1 MLDFIFGKKYG
12 LDDLTTIRNSIRVDR
27 TAVQIAVIEDITF
40 PLLEE
45 LRRHQFNITLFAD
58 IERLS
63 ILNDFDII
71 ITDIRGV
78 GKHFGSKLE
87 GAHLI
92 EEITKQ
98 FPNKYLIAYSASR
111 FEMTLN
117 KYFNMCDEQ
126 KKKDT
131 DVHEWTTTLDKAI
144 SDIND
149 PVFQWEK
156 TRQILIKQ
164 KFSSEYISKIE
175 KAFAKSVIKR
185 DNKYLKR
192 EISSD
197 KSVSERPIVK
207 IAIESISSFTA
218 TFISEL
224 IKSS

>member
-1 MLDFIFGKKYG
+1 MLDFNFWKKYG
-12 LDDLTTIRNSIRVDR
+12 LDDLNAIRSSVRVER
-27 TAVQIAVIEDITF
+27 TAVQIAVIDDKTF
-40 PLLEE
+40 PPLEE

-63 ILNDFDII
+63 ILNDFDIV

-78 GKHFGSKLE
+78 GKHLGSNLE

-92 EEITKQ
+92 EEIVKQ

-111 FEMTLN
+111 FDMTLN
-117 KYFNMCDEQ
+117 KYFNMCDER

-131 DVHEWTTTLDKAI
+131 DVHEWATTLDKAI
-144 SDIND
+144 TDIND
-149 PVFQWEK
+149 PIFQWEK

-175 KAFAKSVIKR
+175 KAFAKSVVKR
-185 DNKYLKR
+185 NSKYLQR
-192 EISSD
+192 EVSSD
-197 KSVSERPIVK
+197 KSLSERPIVK

-218 TFISEL
+218 SFISEL
-224 IKSS
+224 IKS